1 MNASPLVVTL
11 DGPAPGPAVEAFLR
25 EVRPMGVLL
34 FARHLLSPSQVREL
48 CACVR
53 EALPGSPPERIL
65 DQEGGAVNRLAA
77 LGARY
82 PGAQDLGGDPLRA
95 GALAFEMGEH
105 LRDLGFSGDFAPVV
119 DLGPA
124 LPGTG
129 LAGRLFGD
137 DPETVTA
144 CAGAFLD
151 GLQRAS
157 VWGCLKHFPG
167 LGGSRVDSH
176 RELPR
181 IEGSPAERE
190 AHLLPYRRL
199 GGKARAVMVAHAAVE
214 AFGGERPTSLHP
226 LVYSALR
233 SLGFQGIRITDDLSM
248 GALKEWGALEAKI
261 EAALA
266 AGADAAIAVAPEEE
280 IRKAAGRLRES
291 LPWRQAVERLR
302 NLRGG
307 RIP

>member
-1 MNASPLVVTL
+1 MTASPLVVTL
-11 DGPAPGPAVEAFLR
+11 DGARPGPAVEAFLR
-25 EVRPMGVLL
+25 EVRPFGVLL

-48 CACVR
+48 CACIR
-53 EALPGSPPERIL
+53 EALPASPPERIL
-65 DQEGGAVNRLAA
+65 DQEGGPVNRLQA

-82 PGAQDLGGDPLRA
+82 PGAEDLQGEPRRA
-95 GALAFEMGEH
+95 EALAFEMGEH

-129 LAGRLFGD
+129 LSGRLFGE
-137 DPETVTA
+137 DPETVAA
-144 CAGAFLD
+144 CAGAFLN
-151 GLQRAS
+151 GLRRAS

-181 IEGSPAERE
+181 LPGSPAERE

-199 GGKARAVMVAHAAVE
+199 QDKAAAVMVAHAAVE
-214 AFGGERPTSLHP
+214 AFGEERPTSLNP

-233 SLGFQGIRITDDLSM
+233 DLGFEGIRITDDLSM
-248 GALKEWGALEAKI
+248 GALAQWGSLEAKI

-280 IRKAAGRLRES
+280 IRRAAERLRDGDPWREAAGRLEG
-291 LPWRQAVERLR
+291 
-302 NLRGG
+302 LRGG

>member
-1 MNASPLVVTL
+1 MTASPLVVTL
-11 DGPAPGPAVEAFLR
+11 DGAHPGREVEAFLR
-25 EVRPMGVLL
+25 EVRPFGVLL

-65 DQEGGAVNRLAA
+65 DQEGGPVNRLAA

-82 PGAQDLGGDPLRA
+82 PGAEDLQGDPRRA
-95 GALAFEMGEH
+95 EALALEMGEH

-129 LAGRLFGD
+129 LSGRLFGE
-137 DPETVTA
+137 DPEVVA
-144 CAGAFLD
+144 SCAGAFLQ
-151 GLQRAS
+151 GLRRAS

-176 RELPR
+176 RELPS
-181 IEGSPAERE
+181 IPGSMVERE
-190 AHLLPYRRL
+190 AHLLPYRHL
-199 GGKARAVMVAHAAVE
+199 HEKAAAVMVAHAAVE
-214 AFGGERPTSLHP
+214 AFGEDRPTSLNP

-233 SLGFQGIRITDDLSM
+233 DLGFEGIRITDDLSM
-248 GALKEWGALEAKI
+248 GALKAWGTLEGKI
-261 EAALA
+261 EAALDS
-266 AGADAAIAVAPEEE
+266 GADAAIAVAPEEE
-280 IRKAAGRLRES
+280 IRRAAESLRDTDPWREAAGRL
-291 LPWRQAVERLR
+291 ER
-302 NLRGG
+302 LRGG
-307 RIP
+307 RTP

>member
-1 MNASPLVVTL
+1 MTVSPLVVTL
-11 DGPAPGPAVEAFLR
+11 DGPHPGPAVEAFLR
-25 EVRPMGVLL
+25 EVRPFGVLL
-34 FARHLLSPSQVREL
+34 FARHLLSPTQVREL

-53 EALPGSPPERIL
+53 EALPQDPPERIL
-65 DQEGGAVNRLAA
+65 DQEGGPVNRLQA

-82 PGAQDLGGDPLRA
+82 PAAEDLLGDPVRTE
-95 GALAFEMGEH
+95 ALALEMGEH

-129 LAGRLFGD
+129 LAGRLFGA
-137 DPETVTA
+137 DPETVAA
-144 CAGAFLD
+144 CAGAFLQ
-151 GLQRAS
+151 GLERAS

-176 RELPR
+176 RDLPH
-181 IEGSPAERE
+181 IPGSPSERE

-199 GGKARAVMVAHAAVE
+199 SGKAAAVMVAHAAVE
-214 AFGGERPTSLHP
+214 AFGAERPTSLNP

-233 SLGFQGIRITDDLSM
+233 DLGFEGLRITDDLSM
-248 GALKEWGALEAKI
+248 GALTKWGTLADKI

-266 AGADAAIAVAPEEE
+266 AGAEAAIAVAPEEE
-280 IRKAAGRLRES
+280 VRRASERLREG
-291 LPWRQAVERLR
+291 LPWREAARRLQ
-302 NLRGG
+302 NLREGG
-307 RIP
+307 IL

>member
-1 MNASPLVVTL
+1 
-11 DGPAPGPAVEAFLR
+11 VEAFLR
-25 EVRPMGVLL
+25 EVRPFGVLL

-53 EALPGSPPERIL
+53 EALPASPPERIL
-65 DQEGGAVNRLAA
+65 DQEGGTVNRLQA

-82 PGAQDLGGDPLRA
+82 PGAEDLQGEPRRA
-95 GALAFEMGEH
+95 EALAFEMGEH
-105 LRDLGFSGDFAPVV
+105 LSDLGFSGDFAPVV

-129 LAGRLFGD
+129 LAGRLFGE
-137 DPETVTA
+137 DPETVAA
-144 CAGAFLD
+144 CGGAFLD
-151 GLQRAS
+151 GLRRAS

-181 IEGSPAERE
+181 IPGTPAERE

-199 GGKARAVMVAHAAVE
+199 QGMAAAVMVAHAAVE
-214 AFGGERPTSLHP
+214 AFGEERPTSLNP

-233 SLGFQGIRITDDLSM
+233 DLGFEGIRITDDLSM
-248 GALKEWGALEAKI
+248 GALAEWGTLEAKI

-280 IRKAAGRLRES
+280 IRRAAERLRDRDPWREAAGRL
-291 LPWRQAVERLR
+291 VG
-302 NLRGG
+302 LRGG
-307 RIP
+307 RNP